1 MTFNRKFIFQML
13 WLAMKVAVILLL
25 SNSGQTFFVYQ
36 NF

>member
-1 MTFNRKFIFQML
+1 MTFNRENVCQIL
-13 WLAMKVAVILLL
+13 WLAAKIAVILLL